1 MKNLLIGLV
10 VLGVMLTYV
19 VLPIVLARM
28 FFDGQGWIG
37 LLPVV
42 LPISWVVGW
51 CVTNELKERA
61 R

>member
-1 MKNLLIGLV
+1 MRNLLIGLV
-10 VLGVMLTYV
+10 VLGGMLTYV

-28 FFDGQGWIG
+28 FFDGQDWIG

-42 LPISWVVGW
+42 LALAWVVGW
-51 CVTNELKERA
+51 CVNGELKERA